1 VWVVR
6 EEGVPIDRVFEE
18 AARLRREGRSVD
30 YALKPQSVSK
40 QKQAA
45 KALGAREIITLTP

>member
-1 VWVVR
+1 
-6 EEGVPIDRVFEE
+6 
-18 AARLRREGRSVD
+18 VD